1 MGVVIPLH
9 RDDLPVK
16 MSLSVAQFG
25 FSKVTLLKDQALGR
39 GSYGSVC
46 KAKCDSLTC
55 AAKII
60 HSVLFDLADPGVR
73 TMMNRFE
80 QECQLLAALKHP
92 NIVQYLGT
100 HTDEASGLPVLLME
114 LMDHSLTCFLETMA
128 PHPLP
133 FHMQLNFSLD
143 VASALAYLHSNSILH
158 RDLSSNNILLLGD
171 RRAKV
176 TDFGMSRLEKVTPR
190 MTPATTC
197 PGTLF
202 YMPPEAL
209 KERPLHTD
217 KLDVFS
223 FGVVLIQILTGQFPE
238 PSDRFTTLQVPDPK
252 NKKRTIE
259 AQVAIK
265 EVERRQNHISLV
277 QGSPLLQISLACLE
291 DRHEDRPSTSTVC
304 TQLEEM
310 LALDAYKNSV
320 ETESRY
326 RTEYKRLQE
335 ELEQQKASIEEMRGE
350 LETLQRLLEDK
361 QYVIQE
367 KDRIIKAQ
375 EIKMSSGFSLRWRR
389 TRNAPVKFKGRGYT
403 AVVGKKAYFYPMVT
417 AEIYQYDCETD
428 CWDILPHPPE
438 RVHPDLAGCNI
449 VSINNLFLTF
459 ISTTGKLYTYMDR
472 NEGEKWVEKFPSIDS
487 RCFHCSCVS
496 TRDKVVVFSSINLY
510 GHILD
515 LHTLEWT
522 NIELDSIYSYY
533 YRLMFRFVHNDI
545 LYQAAGIDF
554 LGANTIFMSC
564 PESEIKDGDIPWK
577 SLSNMPR
584 FYQTPIS
591 FNGNILGLGGRTA
604 YKNTGT
610 DPPRIKTIHRYDIES
625 DSWTEFGEMEVARC
639 NCMVAV
645 VGNKMIVVGDED
657 SEEGTSRTDIATPV

>member
-1 MGVVIPLH
+1 MT
-9 RDDLPVK
+9 
-16 MSLSVAQFG
+16 QFG
-25 FSKVTLLKDQALGR
+25 FSKVTLLKNQALGR

-46 KAKCDSLTC
+46 KAKCDTLTC

-100 HTDEASGLPVLLME
+100 HTDEGSGLPVLLME
-114 LMDHSLTCFLETMA
+114 LMDHSLTHFLEAMA

-197 PGTLF
+197 PGSLF

-238 PSDRFTTLQVPDPK
+238 PADRFTTLQVPDPK

-259 AQVAIK
+259 AQVAVK

-277 QGSPLLQISLACLE
+277 QGSPLLQVSLACLE
-291 DRHEDRPSTSTVC
+291 DRHEDRPSASTVC
-304 TQLEEM
+304 TQLQEM
-310 LALDAYKNSV
+310 LALDAYRNSA
-320 ETESRY
+320 ETDSIARY
-326 RTEYKRLQE
+326 RTECQRLQE
-335 ELEQQKASIEEMRGE
+335 ELKQQEASMEEMRGK
-350 LETLQRLLEDK
+350 LETLQHMLEDK

-375 EIKMSSGFSLRWRR
+375 ETKMSGSFSLCWRQ
-389 TRNAPVKFKGRGYT
+389 TKNAPVKFKGRGYT
-403 AVVGKKAYFYPMVT
+403 AVVGEKAYFYSMAT
-417 AEIYQYDCETD
+417 AEIYQYDCETE
-428 CWDILPHPPE
+428 CWDILPRPPE
-438 RVHPDLAGCNI
+438 WASGGLAGCNI
-449 VSINNLFLTF
+449 ISIYNLFLTY
-459 ISTTGKLYTYMDR
+459 ISTTGKLYTYIGR
-472 NEGEKWVEKFPSIDS
+472 NDFDKWVEKFPPIGT
-487 RCFHCSCVS
+487 RVFCCSCFS
-496 TRDKVVVFSSINLY
+496 TKDKVLVVSSLLREL
-510 GHILD
+510 HILD

-522 NIELDSIYSYY
+522 TNKLGVMYSCY
-533 YRLMFRFVHNDI
+533 YRYMFRFVHNDI
-545 LYQAAGIDF
+545 IYQAAGID
-554 LGANTIFMSC
+554 LIGANTIFGSC
-564 PESEIKDGDIPWK
+564 PESEIKDGNIPWK
-577 SLSNMPR
+577 SLRDMPC
-584 FYQTPIS
+584 YHQTPIN
-591 FNGNILGLGGRTA
+591 FNGHILGLGGRTD
-604 YKNTGT
+604 YKKAGT
-610 DPPRIKTIHRYDIES
+610 DPPRIKAIHMYDVETN
-625 DSWTEFGEMEVARC
+625 SWAEFGEMEVARC
-639 NCMVAV
+639 DCMVAV

-657 SEEGTSRTDIATPV
+657 SKKDTSRTDIATSV